1 MAFVVLIGITGIL
14 DRQKGLNRGANKA
27 CLGCKGDLFGVRLR
41 LVWSGKMMLF
51 GQNWAQFGGLL
62 GQFGGVTAIF
72 WLFNLYFV
80 GFRGSDFSGFNV
92 R

>member
-1 MAFVVLIGITGIL
+1 MAGIIGKTKVQT
-14 DRQKGLNRGANKA
+14 RLNRDANKA

-62 GQFGGVTAIF
+62 GYFGVMKAVF
-72 WLFNLYFV
+72 WLFNLYFA
-80 GFRGSDFSGFNV
+80 GFRRSDFSGFNI